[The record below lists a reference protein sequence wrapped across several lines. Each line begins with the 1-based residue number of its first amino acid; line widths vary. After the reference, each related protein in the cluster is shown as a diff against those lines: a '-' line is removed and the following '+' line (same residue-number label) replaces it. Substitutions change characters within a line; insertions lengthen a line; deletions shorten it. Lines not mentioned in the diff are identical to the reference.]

1 MKFPSAKAPS
11 QTGPIAG
18 TSVLAGL
25 SPVEEFLAI
34 GIGGAAGACLRHAV
48 HVAFGM
54 GPTNSLWAL
63 IVPTLL
69 VNLSGAGAL
78 GFLVGHITKQGGPA
92 WLRPFFAVGVLGSFT
107 TYSSVI
113 FQNDLLRSELGL
125 LAAVVHLIGTGAMG
139 LLAFALG
146 QASVRDPR

>member
-1 MKFPSAKAPS
+1 MR
-11 QTGPIAG
+11 
-18 TSVLAGL
+18 AGL

-34 GIGGAAGACLRHAV
+34 GVGGAAGACLRHAV
-48 HVAFGM
+48 HVAFDV
-54 GPTNSLWAL
+54 GPANSLWST

-78 GFLVGHITKQGGPA
+78 GFLVGHIAKQGGPA

-107 TYSSVI
+107 TYASLI
-113 FQNDLLRSELGL
+113 LQNDWLRSELGL
-125 LAAVVHLIGTGAMG
+125 FAGVVHLIGTVSMG

-146 QASVRDPR
+146 KASVRDPR